1 MNYLMEDESV
11 RRILSEVRVASLAT
25 VRATGAPHLA
35 PVSFVLFDHHLY
47 FTSKENSIKCRNIL
61 GNEHVALSIVGSTE
75 AVLVEGEA
83 TIIGPREESMTPE
96 LTQAFLEKYARP
108 RRKSE
113 GSVLVRVK
121 PVRILLGKLG
131 RRQRP
136 VKSECV

>member
-1 MNYLMEDESV
+1 MEDESV
-11 RRILSEVRVASLAT
+11 RRVLNEVKVASLAT
-25 VRATGAPHLA
+25 VREIGAPHLA
-35 PVSFVLFDHHLY
+35 PVSFVLFDHYLY
-47 FTSKENSIKCRNIL
+47 FTSKESSMKCRNIL
-61 GNEHVALSIVGSTE
+61 GNKLVALSIIGPSE

-83 TIIGPREESMTPE
+83 SIIGPREESMSPE

-121 PVRILLGKLG
+121 PIRILLGRLG

-136 VKSECV
+136 VKSKTVS

>member
-1 MNYLMEDESV
+1 MEDESV
-11 RRILSEVRVASLAT
+11 RRILNEVKVASLAT
-25 VRATGAPHLA
+25 VRQTGAPHLT
-35 PVSFVLFDHHLY
+35 PVSFVLFDHYLY

-61 GNEHVALSIVGSTE
+61 GNKRVALSIIGPSE

-83 TIIGPREESMTPE
+83 SIIGPREESMSPE
-96 LTQAFLEKYARP
+96 LTQTFLEKYARP

-131 RRQRP
+131 RRQKP
-136 VKSECV
+136 VKSERD

>member
-1 MNYLMEDESV
+1 MEDDRV
-11 RRILSEVRVASLAT
+11 HRILNEAKVASLAT
-25 VRATGAPHLA
+25 VRLTGAPHLA
-35 PVSFVLFDHHLY
+35 PISFVFFDHYLY

-61 GNEHVALSIVGSTE
+61 GNKRVALSIIGSSE
-75 AVLVEGEA
+75 AVLIEGEA
-83 TIIGPREESMTPE
+83 SVIGPREGSMTRE
-96 LTQAFLEKYARP
+96 LAQAFLEKYARP

-136 VKSECV
+136 VKSA